1 MCFEPRQKFRIVRE
15 GGAQQSFPA
24 ERTYLSLSPV
34 VESKNP

>member
-1 MCFEPRQKFRIVRE
+1 MCFEPREKLRIVRE
-15 GGAQQSFPA
+15 GAQQSFPA